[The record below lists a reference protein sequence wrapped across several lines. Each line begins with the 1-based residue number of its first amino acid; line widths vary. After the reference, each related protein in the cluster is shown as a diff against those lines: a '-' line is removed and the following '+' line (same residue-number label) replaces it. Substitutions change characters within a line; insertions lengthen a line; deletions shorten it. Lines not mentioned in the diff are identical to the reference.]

1 MNTFGLGL
9 ILNFTDNATS
19 GLRGATNAFNELSN
33 SVGAFSSAN
42 SAETALLQISAAAG
56 IVGNELSRVGGEITS
71 LFTNVVSSI
80 TSTGSA
86 IASAR
91 TQLSTLYGDAESGQ
105 AVLDQIKDY
114 AASSVFNFEDLIP
127 SVIMLKANGIEA
139 FDQIATSAY
148 IASNGVEGTS
158 KTLMDYAAALAAFN
172 PNMVNMYGTGVQA
185 AMGALNEY
193 IAEGNAAS
201 LKRGA
206 SLDILQLLGED
217 KGKTIEERSRQV
229 ADLIEQL
236 GMISITDNMA
246 NTASQRLSNVED
258 ILFNLKTLISDAGVF
273 EKYTKLVAKFT
284 DYIFAIPDEEL
295 AQIAQIVSDA
305 LVELLE
311 PAEKLIDFLI
321 TIVDKVRELVREN
334 PELTKMII
342 KGIAISGIIMTITGA
357 ALKLLSAIGMLKFS
371 LGMLFRG
378 GALAAG
384 GGLLSLFKNLALYV
398 LPVISAVILL
408 KEAWDRNFMG
418 MQEKLKS
425 FVTET
430 IDTFKILFDA
440 WGDYTLSEENFVKAR
455 EMGILPLVEAVLQL
469 KYHLG
474 FLVQGFKKGFDAFF
488 DSLGKVL
495 TRMGILDE
503 ETHGFRDLVTK
514 LLEKIT
520 APGLTDNW
528 EKIGYLMGKF
538 VGWLMLG
545 LALLPI
551 FTKILKL
558 ILGVVRVIVA
568 VGKGI
573 GKIIAF
579 IQAIIG
585 FVSDLIFYIQY
596 GWYIFT
602 SSIIPAIGSFFS
614 NLFFYIKYAIWYVLD
629 AIGSVVIAILGA
641 IGIVVTLPA
650 WVVGLIVAA
659 IAAVLALVWHF
670 RDEIAAFLVEAGIKI
685 GNFFK
690 GVLEKVKNALQT
702 VWDWFKSTKI
712 GSAIIHVVQSIGN
725 LISNVARF
733 VYEVVRIVVYG
744 IIALFQNIWEGIQNV
759 LSAIADFF
767 RHTWDFVSDLM
778 VSAVETIQE
787 AVDWLKTNI
796 FEPIGNFIGGI
807 FDAIADKIH
816 WLKENVV
823 EPVFGAVK
831 DFICGAIQAVSDFVM
846 PILDAIADTIG
857 TVIDGVANAI
867 DTVSGFVGSAAD
879 WVGEKADNVRR
890 MVGLSTGGYVK
901 TTGIAVLHPN
911 EVVVNDTLTK
921 NLAGFLN
928 DYENTKTTSTPL
940 VKQDIVATDD
950 YTEQKDDSP
959 VIPSVGN
966 STNNY
971 SYSTNTNNTEN
982 STNTYNYSTTN
993 TTNNTENGSPMQN
1006 FVTNSTVTNEDS
1018 TTNNNGSDNTE
1029 IDNSVVFESGSIIF
1043 KVDKN
1048 TDLANMTE
1056 EELNGVAEKLMR
1068 IMARKMQLRNMQ
1080 TRK

>member
-1 MNTFGLGL
+1 
-9 ILNFTDNATS
+9 
-19 GLRGATNAFNELSN
+19 
-33 SVGAFSSAN
+33 
-42 SAETALLQISAAAG
+42 
-56 IVGNELSRVGGEITS
+56 
-71 LFTNVVSSI
+71 
-80 TSTGSA
+80 
-86 IASAR
+86 
-91 TQLSTLYGDAESGQ
+91 
-105 AVLDQIKDY
+105 
-114 AASSVFNFEDLIP
+114 
-127 SVIMLKANGIEA
+127 MLKSNGIEA

-148 IASNGVEGTS
+148 RATNGVEGVS
-158 KTLMDYAAALAAFN
+158 QTLMDYAADLAAFN
-172 PNMVNMYGTGVQA
+172 PQMTNMYGTGVQA

-206 SLDILQLLGED
+206 SLDILQLLGEE

-229 ADLIEQL
+229 ADLIEKL
-236 GMISITDNMA
+236 GMVGMTA
-246 NTASQRLSNVED
+246 NLAGTATQRFSNVED
-258 ILFNLKTLISDAGVF
+258 VLFNLMTQISDSGVF
-273 EKYTKLVAKFT
+273 EKYTELVAKFT

-295 AQIAQIVSDA
+295 AQIAQIISDA
-305 LVELLE
+305 IVELLE
-311 PAEKLIDFLI
+311 PMEKLIDFLI

-342 KGIAISGIIMTITGA
+342 KGVVIAGVIMTITGA

-371 LGMLFRG
+371 LGMLFKG

-384 GGLLSLFKNLALYV
+384 GGMLGLFKNLALYV
-398 LPVISAVILL
+398 LPVISAIILL

-573 GKIIAF
+573 GKIVTL
-579 IQAIIG
+579 IQAAIG
-585 FVSDLIFYIQY
+585 FVSNLIFYIQY

-602 SSIIPAIGSFFS
+602 SSIIPAIGTFFS
-614 NLFFYIKYAIWYVLD
+614 NLFFYIKYAVWNVLD

-641 IGIVVTLPA
+641 FGVIVSIPA
-650 WVVGLIVAA
+650 WVVGLITTA

-685 GNFFK
+685 GNFLK
-690 GVLEKVKNALQT
+690 GFLGEVKNTLQT
-702 VWDWFKSTKI
+702 VWNWFKSTKI
-712 GSAIIHVVQSIGN
+712 GAAIIHVVQSIGS
-725 LISNVARF
+725 LIFNVVRL
-733 VYEVVRIVVYG
+733 VYEVVRVAVFG
-744 IIALFQNIWEGIQNV
+744 IIALFQGLWEGIQNI
-759 LSAIADFF
+759 LSTIADFF
-767 RHTWDFVSDLM
+767 KYTWDYVADEIIAP
-778 VSAVETIQE
+778 VVEFMQNAFE
-787 AVDWLKTNI
+787 WAKTNI
-796 FEPIGNFIGGI
+796 FEPFGDFVKGV

-816 WLKENVV
+816 WLKDNVV

-846 PILDAIADTIG
+846 PILNAIADTIG
-857 TVIDGVANAI
+857 SVIDGVAGAI
-867 DTVSGFVGSAAD
+867 DAVSGFVGGAAD
-879 WVGEKADNVRR
+879 WVGEKADNLQR

-921 NLAGFLN
+921 NLAGFLS
-928 DYENTKTTSTPL
+928 DYENAKMTSTPL
-940 VKQDIVATDD
+940 VKQDIVATND
-950 YTEQKDDSP
+950 YTEQKDDNP
-959 VIPSVGN
+959 VIPVVVPDNDGN
-966 STNNY
+966 T
-971 SYSTNTNNTEN
+971 
-982 STNTYNYSTTN
+982 TNTYNYSTTN

-1043 KVDKN
+1043 NVDKN